1 MAEIIQG
8 ERLTDAADIG
18 AKNTEDYLAEVLARQ
33 REASVPQEEP
43 DEDAEGRRYCLDC
56 AEIIPQERVAAVQAV
71 RCVTCAAKRERFAKL
86 TKGRGGAGRVMN
98 DEEEFGGK

>member
-1 MAEIIQG
+1 MAEINQG

-18 AKNTEDYLAEVLARQ
+18 AKNTEEYLAEALARQ

-43 DEDAEGRRYCLDC
+43 DEDAEGHRYCLDC
-56 AEIIPQERVAAVQAV
+56 AEIIPLERILAVQAV